1 MSANPRNVQAAKEQ
15 FASLA
20 DQLIDAGWMLRD
32 ALPESSPINAR
43 IVALE
48 DSLLQFEESV
58 TALWRAISNAEMPS
72 PNAVTARHRRDAR
85 VIESLCS
92 CLQVK
97 PMTRHDDR
105 ATKLKAPSGPSM
117 RRGSVKPPK
126 RRSAVKLPDGSQVV
140 LAEKSRGSS
149 NEYPIR

>member
-58 TALWRAISNAEMPS
+58 TALWRTISNAEMPS
-72 PNAVTARHRRDAR
+72 PM
-85 VIESLCS
+85 L
-92 CLQVK
+92 
-97 PMTRHDDR
+97 
-105 ATKLKAPSGPSM
+105 
-117 RRGSVKPPK
+117 
-126 RRSAVKLPDGSQVV
+126 
-140 LAEKSRGSS
+140 
-149 NEYPIR
+149 